1 MRFYCDGSCSKNPG
15 PGGHAIVATM
25 NDQQFF
31 VYQGQRSEETTNN
44 REELKALIFVLE
56 HFPHDIIETIYMDSK
71 YCVQIYNEWIENWY
85 KNNWKRSNNHPIE
98 NLDLIKTLHKN
109 INKNFTRCQVE
120 WVKGHAGDVGN
131 EIADAYASNNQKK
144 IEKLK
149 QLYIIDDTLNFC

>member
-1 MRFYCDGSCSKNPG
+1 MIFYCDGSCQKNPG
-15 PGGHAIVATM
+15 PGGHAIVATV
-25 NDQQFF
+25 NNQQFF
-31 VYQGQRSEETTNN
+31 VYQCPRSEETTNN

-56 HFPHDIIETIYMDSK
+56 HFPRDIIETIYMDSK

-85 KNNWKRSNNHPIE
+85 KNNWKRSNNQPIE
-98 NLDLIKTLHKN
+98 NLDLIKTLYKN

-120 WVKGHAGDVGN
+120 WVKGHAGHAGN

-149 QLYIIDDTLNFC
+149 QLYIIKDTDFC